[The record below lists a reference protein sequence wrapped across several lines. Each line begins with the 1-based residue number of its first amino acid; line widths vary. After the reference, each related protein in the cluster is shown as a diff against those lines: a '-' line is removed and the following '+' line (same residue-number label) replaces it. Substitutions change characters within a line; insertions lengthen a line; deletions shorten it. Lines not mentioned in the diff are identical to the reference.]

1 MTRAT
6 DACDRLAQTRGQL
19 RLAIRAMVEP
29 VKPPT
34 EPPSTGWVGSWWR
47 RLKATP
53 GTRVLVQ
60 GVTNWA
66 AHSPL
71 PGVALFAVDALTAT
85 VRPIAQRSP
94 LRLVFGAFVLGGVFA
109 WSRPWRRVFTPAL
122 VAAVLPQLMSQAIG
136 GVPRSKWMTLIAS
149 LMDRR

>member
-19 RLAIRAMVEP
+19 RLAIRAMVKP
-29 VKPPT
+29 VNAPV
-34 EPPSTGWVGSWWR
+34 EPPSTGWMGSWWR

-53 GTRVLVQ
+53 GTRLLVQ
-60 GVTNWA
+60 GVTSWA

-71 PGVALFAVDALTAT
+71 LGVALLAVDALTAT

-122 VAAVLPQLMSQAIG
+122 VAAVLPQLMSQAIK
-136 GVPRSKWMTLIAS
+136 GVPRLTWMTLIAS
-149 LMDRR
+149 LMDRK